1 MKKEKIIN
9 EEKLFEVIRRP
20 IVTEKATKL
29 SQFNKYVLEVARW
42 AEKPEIKAACEKF
55 FKVEVTSVNTILNKG
70 KKKVFKG
77 RRGQRSDFKK
87 AIVTL
92 KQGQTIDI
100 SAGI

>member
-1 MKKEKIIN
+1 MTQVKIN

-20 IVTEKATKL
+20 VVTEKATNL
-29 SQFNKYVLEVARW
+29 TQFNKYVFEVATW
-42 AEKPEIKAACEKF
+42 AEKPQIKAACEKL
-55 FKVEVTSVNTILNKG
+55 FKVDVLNVNTILNKG
-70 KKKVFKG
+70 KRKVFKG